1 MLFFFLYIVFAEA
14 ITGTKAEIKHFF
26 FCKRLAK
33 IKEQHDVQRDVSDW
47 DESSK
52 KEELIHK

>member
-1 MLFFFLYIVFAEA
+1 MFFFNRIFAEA

-26 FCKRLAK
+26 CCKRLAE

-47 DESSK
+47 DESPK
-52 KEELIHK
+52 KEKEKSH